1 MKALMM
7 TLLLSITAP
16 TLPGEVWMAQQRYD
30 FIEEHNLKRVYLS
43 CYLATGNN
51 CADGTPPVEGVVS
64 SNREHL
70 GMDCIVYDNDLTA
83 VMRLECRDIGGHK
96 MLREGTAIDVYRDSM
111 TRALELREE
120 YGLYVWIEWVEREE
134 TEDGESN
141 PGGH

>member
-1 MKALMM
+1 MKALLMA
-7 TLLLSITAP
+7 LLLSVTAP
-16 TLPGEVWMAQQRYD
+16 VRPCDVWIAQQRYD

-43 CYLATGNN
+43 CYLPTGNN

-64 SNREHL
+64 SSREHL

-111 TRALELREE
+111 ERAYQLRDE
-120 YGLYVWIEWVEREE
+120 YGLYVWIEWIPREE
-134 TEDGESN
+134 TEDGQ
-141 PGGH
+141 GD

>member
-1 MKALMM
+1 MKALLMA
-7 TLLLSITAP
+7 LLLSVTAP
-16 TLPGEVWMAQQRYD
+16 VRPCDVWMAQQRYD

-43 CYLATGNN
+43 CYLTTGNN

-96 MLREGTAIDVYRDSM
+96 MLREGTAIDVYRDSLA
-111 TRALELREE
+111 RAYELRDE
-120 YGLYVWIEWVEREE
+120 YGLYVWVEWINREG
-134 TEDGESN
+134 TEDGQ
-141 PGGH
+141 GD

>member
-1 MKALMM
+1 MKALLMA
-7 TLLLSITAP
+7 LLLSVTAP
-16 TLPGEVWMAQQRYD
+16 VRPCDVWMAQQRYD

-43 CYLATGNN
+43 CYLPTGNN
-51 CADGTPPVEGVVS
+51 CADGTPPIEGVVS

-111 TRALELREE
+111 ERAYQLRDE
-120 YGLYVWIEWVEREE
+120 YGLYVWVEWIDREE
-134 TEDGESN
+134 TEDGQ
-141 PGGH
+141 GD

>member
-1 MKALMM
+1 MKALLMA
-7 TLLLSITAP
+7 LLLSVTAP
-16 TLPGEVWMAQQRYD
+16 VRPCDVWIAQQRYD

-43 CYLATGNN
+43 CYLPTGNN

-96 MLREGTAIDVYRDSM
+96 MLREGTAIDVYRDSLA
-111 TRALELREE
+111 RAYELRDE
-120 YGLYVWIEWVEREE
+120 YGLYVWVEWIDREE
-134 TEDGESN
+134 TEDGQ
-141 PGGH
+141 GD

>member
-1 MKALMM
+1 MKALLMA
-7 TLLLSITAP
+7 LLLSVTAP
-16 TLPGEVWMAQQRYD
+16 VRPCDVWMAQQRYD

-43 CYLATGNN
+43 CYLPTGNN

-96 MLREGTAIDVYRDSM
+96 MLREGTAIDVYRDSIE
-111 TRALELREE
+111 RAYQLRDE
-120 YGLYVWIEWVEREE
+120 YGLYIWIEWISREE
-134 TEDGESN
+134 TEDGQ
-141 PGGH
+141 GD